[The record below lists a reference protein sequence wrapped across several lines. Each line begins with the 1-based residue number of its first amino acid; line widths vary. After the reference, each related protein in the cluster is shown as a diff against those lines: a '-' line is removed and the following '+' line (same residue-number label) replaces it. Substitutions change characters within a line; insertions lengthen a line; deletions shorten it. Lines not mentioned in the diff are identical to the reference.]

1 MDTHYFCGRESYL
14 TRFTYDLCLLSTKKY
29 VAQLNVDGQKYFNY
43 TNKCVMKL
51 ADEKL
56 TERTISA
63 RFTCTDLQKLMFE
76 THLQCLQ
83 SYPNISLDLCTII
96 CDNLQ
101 VIINVFLNLN
111 HKSHE
116 LYRLLI
122 QTGQKCGATIQESS
136 IMTIPSVL
144 MSICLDRK
152 NARLKED
159 ITNVML
165 NRRYEFNDYEWIS
178 D

>member
-1 MDTHYFCGRESYL
+1 MDTHYFCGRDSYL
-14 TRFTYDLCLLSTKKY
+14 TRFTYDFCLLSTKTY
-29 VAQLNVDGQKYFNY
+29 VAQLNLNGQLYFNY

-51 ADEKL
+51 VDERL
-56 TERTISA
+56 TEPTISA

-76 THLQCLQ
+76 NHLQCLQ
-83 SYPNISLDLCTII
+83 NYPNKPIDFCTII

-101 VIINVFLNLN
+101 VIINLFLHLN
-111 HKSHE
+111 QQTPDI
-116 LYRLLI
+116 YRLLI
-122 QTGQKCGATIQESS
+122 QTGRNCGATIRESPM
-136 IMTIPSVL
+136 MTIPSIL

-152 NARLKED
+152 NARLKDD